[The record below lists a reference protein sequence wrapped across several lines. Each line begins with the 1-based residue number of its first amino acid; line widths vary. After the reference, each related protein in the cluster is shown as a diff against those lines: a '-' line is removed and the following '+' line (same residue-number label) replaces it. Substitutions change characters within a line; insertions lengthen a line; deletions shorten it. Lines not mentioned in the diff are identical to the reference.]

1 MKKRSILLAAVLA
14 LMLAAC
20 SAPGFQHPRFPCTG
34 FCPGIL
40 QRILLRG
47 LRTCILR

>member
-1 MKKRSILLAAVLA
+1 MKKTFYPSGRGSGPDAGRLLG
-14 LMLAAC
+14 
-20 SAPGFQHPRFPCTG
+20 PGFQHPRFPCTG